1 MNVLGTSAQDLCRFI
16 STPQLGRPLRWM
28 PHGQTLPSQEL
39 SMGFGAPRWL
49 PSAVFRHHRLD
60 LGLELS
66 FPSSSALWPP
76 LPTSHSTPS
85 PNSTFFLLR
94 HPNWSE
100 KVYPKGALALSHINR
115 GSFSEIQQPFACSW
129 RPFCSVLI
137 HHLPKVAFPLC
148 HLRTAATFSTC
159 LVLTGRAL
167 HCCCLW
173 GPGAGSSPITS
184 VTLGKSLLPRVPDSP
199 HL

>member
-1 MNVLGTSAQDLCRFI
+1 
-16 STPQLGRPLRWM
+16 
-28 PHGQTLPSQEL
+28 
-39 SMGFGAPRWL
+39 MGFGAPRWL
-49 PSAVFRHHRLD
+49 SSAVLLHHRLD
-60 LGLELS
+60 LDLELS
-66 FPSSSALWPP
+66 FPSTSALWPP
-76 LPTSHSTPS
+76 LPTSHPTPS

-115 GSFSEIQQPFACSW
+115 GSFSEIQQPFACFW
-129 RPFCSVLI
+129 TLFCSVLI

-148 HLRTAATFSTC
+148 HLRTAATFSTS

-167 HCCCLW
+167 HFCSPW
-173 GPGAGSSPITS
+173 GPGAGSSLITS
-184 VTLGKSLLPRVPDSP
+184 VTLGKSLLPGGPDS